1 MARKTE
7 QIQIRVSPDA
17 KAQAKELFET
27 KYGLTIS
34 AAINL
39 FLYRS
44 LSENRLPFNLD
55 DTNPDNGAYARQ

>member
-1 MARKTE
+1 MAKKTE

-17 KAQAKELFET
+17 KAQAKELFES

-55 DTNPDNGAYARQ
+55 DSSAERNVYARQ